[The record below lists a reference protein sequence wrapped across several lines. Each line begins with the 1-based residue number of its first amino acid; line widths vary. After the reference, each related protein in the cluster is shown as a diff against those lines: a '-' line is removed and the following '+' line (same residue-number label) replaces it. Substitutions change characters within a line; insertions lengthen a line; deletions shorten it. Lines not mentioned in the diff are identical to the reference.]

1 MTILMI
7 ILHLAGAIALLLYSV
22 RMVRTGVERASGPA
36 LRRAIADP
44 KRGWLASAAVGMVIA
59 VFLQSSTAT
68 AVLASG
74 FAASGLVQATS
85 GLALLLGADV
95 GTALV
100 VQFLSFDLVWLIPL
114 LLATGGWLFLKI
126 EARGAKQLGRIFL
139 GVALILVSLRMIG
152 EATVPLKQNPFM
164 PLLAGYL
171 ADDMITA
178 FVAGAVVTFLFHSSV
193 ASVLMV
199 AAFTAQGVLAID
211 ASVSI
216 ILGANAGGGLLA
228 VWLTRTSG
236 REARLLPIGNC
247 LFRVLGS
254 LAALALFWLV
264 DVPLNEVGDAPAR
277 QAINVHLL
285 FNLALLVICLPFVGL
300 VAKLVEAMVP
310 EPDDAVAEDVRL
322 RPATALDRSV
332 IGSPELALASA
343 TRELLRMSEIV
354 EVMIRPV
361 MEFYETGN
369 KEEVERIRKLDNEV
383 NEVHTNIKLY
393 VAEVNR
399 GELSAEDAERGI
411 ELTSFTINLERAS
424 NIVSKNLLDLVIKK
438 HKKQLKFS
446 DEGWAELTNL
456 HDRVMANMQLAL
468 NVLVSGDVDSARQLM
483 AEKDRMRRLER
494 ESHDRHLVRLRA
506 GTETSIDSSDIHLE
520 TVRALKEFNSLIAS
534 VAVPILSRS
543 GLLRDTRL
551 VEND

>member
-1 MTILMI
+1 M
-7 ILHLAGAIALLLYSV
+7 
-22 RMVRTGVERASGPA
+22 
-36 LRRAIADP
+36 
-44 KRGWLASAAVGMVIA
+44 
-59 VFLQSSTAT
+59 
-68 AVLASG
+68 
-74 FAASGLVQATS
+74 
-85 GLALLLGADV
+85 LGADV

-100 VQFLSFDLVWLIPL
+100 VQFLSFDFVWLIPL
-114 LLATGGWLFLKI
+114 LLAAGGWLFLKF
-126 EARGAKQLGRIFL
+126 EARGAKQLGRILL

-171 ADDMITA
+171 ADDLVTA
-178 FVAGAVVTFLFHSSV
+178 FVAGAIVTFLFHSSV

-199 AAFTAQGVLAID
+199 AAFTAQGVLAIE
-211 ASVSI
+211 ASVAI

-228 VWLTRTSG
+228 VWLTRASG

-247 LFRVLGS
+247 LFRVLGA
-254 LAALALFWLV
+254 LIALALFWSV
-264 DVPLNEVGDAPAR
+264 DIPLHEVGATPAR
-277 QAINVHLL
+277 QTINVHLL
-285 FNLALLVICLPFVGL
+285 FNLALLIVCLPFVGL
-300 VAKLVEAMVP
+300 VARLVETLVP
-310 EPDDAVAEDVRL
+310 VPDDPIADEVRL
-322 RPATALDRSV
+322 RPTSALDRSV

-369 KEEVERIRKLDNEV
+369 KEEVEQIRKLDDEV

-399 GELSAEDAERGI
+399 GELSADEAERGM
-411 ELTSFTINLERAS
+411 ELTTFTINLERAS
-424 NIVSKNLLDLVIKK
+424 NIVSKNLLGLVIKK
-438 HKKQLKFS
+438 HKKKLQFS

-468 NVLVSGDVDSARQLM
+468 NVLVSGDVDSARQLI
-483 AEKDRMRRLER
+483 AEKDRMRTLER
-494 ESHDRHLVRLRA
+494 ESHDQHLVRLRA
-506 GTETSIDSSDIHLE
+506 GTEASIESSDIHLE

-534 VAVPILSRS
+534 VAVPILSKS

-551 VEND
+551 GGKRLGHGPLHPGIDGSTGAANILS